1 MLDNSYDTYKRW
13 FDEKNMPDYLKR
25 ELATIATDSEEIKER
40 FHSHLTFGTGGMR
53 GILGAG
59 INRMNIFTI
68 RRVAEG
74 LSRYLATHC
83 ENASKRS
90 VVIAYDTR
98 HLSKE
103 FALEAARVIG
113 THGFRVYLFNENR
126 PTPELSFAV
135 RYLEAS
141 AGIVITASHNPS
153 NYNGI
158 KVYGDDGGQLASKE
172 AQEVLSYIE
181 DIQDIFG
188 IALETAE
195 NLMEEGLLIPV
206 LEEIDTA
213 YQHKVLTLRRNESH
227 SKSTMKELPIVYT
240 PLHGTGLVPVT
251 TALKAFG
258 FSNVTVVAEQALPN
272 PDFSTVHYPNPEE
285 PDTFKLAMEL
295 GVKTKAELLLA
306 TDPDADRLGVAAR
319 KGDRTFEIIG
329 GNELGALLLH
339 YLLLTKEQAGTLPTN
354 GVILKTIVT
363 SELGRRIAAKFNVQ
377 TIDTLTGFKFIS
389 EKIKEYEATGE
400 YTFLFGY
407 EESYGYL
414 LGDFVRD
421 KDAVQAAVVTAEM
434 AAYHLENG
442 KTLFDVLDDLY
453 KEFGYHAEATH
464 ALTFEGIA
472 GQEKIER
479 IMDIF
484 RLNPPTEFGGVRVV
498 AVEDYEQHQRI
509 YSDGRIELLNLHQ
522 SNVLKFL
529 LEDDSWICVRPSGTE
544 PKCKFYLGVKKETSE
559 EAARMLEIMWAG
571 IMDYLNTKGVN

>member
-1 MLDNSYDTYKRW
+1 MLDNLYDTYKRW
-13 FDEKNMPDYLKR
+13 FDEKTMPDYLKR
-25 ELATIATDSEEIKER
+25 ELAAIAKDNEEIKER

-74 LSRYLATHC
+74 LSRHLAFHC
-83 ENASKRS
+83 ENKLNRS

-98 HLSKE
+98 HKSME

-113 THGFRVYLFNENR
+113 THGIRVYLFKENR

-135 RYLEAS
+135 RHLGAI

-158 KVYGDDGGQLASKE
+158 KVYGEDGGQLASE
-172 AQEVLSYIE
+172 DALTVSSHIE
-181 DIQDIFG
+181 GIQDIFE
-188 IALETAE
+188 IALESKAKLIE
-195 NLMEEGLLIPV
+195 AGLLIHV

-213 YQHKVLTLRRNESH
+213 YQKKLLTLREDEIN
-227 SKSTMKELPIVYT
+227 TTQLPTVYT
-240 PLHGTGLVPVT
+240 PLHGTGLGPVT
-251 TALKAFG
+251 TALEAYG
-258 FSNVTVVAEQALPN
+258 FRNVTVVEEQAFPDPN
-272 PDFSTVHYPNPEE
+272 FPTVKYPNPEE
-285 PDTFKLAMEL
+285 PDAFKLAMKL
-295 GVKTKAELLLA
+295 GVKTDAELLLA

-319 KGDRTFEIIG
+319 KSDRTFEIIG

-339 YLLLTKEQAGTLPTN
+339 YLLLNKDRADTLPTN

-389 EKIKEYEATGE
+389 EKIKEYDATGE

-421 KDAVQAAVVTAEM
+421 KDAVQAAVITAEM
-434 AAYHLENG
+434 AAYHLSNG
-442 KTLFDVLDDLY
+442 QTLFDVLDDLY
-453 KEFGYHAEATH
+453 QEYGYHAEATH
-464 ALTFEGIA
+464 SLTFEGIA

-529 LEDDSWICVRPSGTE
+529 LEDESWICIRPSGTE

-559 EAARMLEIMWAG
+559 EAVRMLEIMWAG